1 MSSVLDPQPKRARI
15 GDPPPENNQSRDN
28 GEISWRGDDPDSIVL
43 EDGSAQ
49 GNDQIADNSDQPWR
63 SSSTMSL
70 VDRVGKPDPFA
81 FQTAN
86 LSKGL

>member
-1 MSSVLDPQPKRARI
+1 M
-15 GDPPPENNQSRDN
+15 GDPPPENNQSQDN
-28 GEISWRGDDPDSIVL
+28 GDISRHGDDSNSIIF
-43 EDGSAQ
+43 ENGSAQ
-49 GNDQIADNSDQPWR
+49 ANDQIADNSDRPWR

-70 VDRVGKPDPFA
+70 VDRVGNPDLFA